1 MFCSIT
7 SIKIKYM
14 MYNIESN
21 RIKSIEWISKLQFK
35 ELKKL
40 YLSICDMNIDNNL
53 IEKIEPLIYL

>member
-1 MFCSIT
+1 
-7 SIKIKYM
+7 M